1 MSSYSYKT
9 VPIYWNNVDG
19 RLETFYKSYDSS
31 ISSYV
36 LTSISSFKII
46 DYIIKKDNGELE
58 YLGGGKYGDYLEYV
72 KDNVVYD
79 LSKSVPNNVSEI
91 WELVGF
97 IMPFMYENITINEPM
112 RRIIN
117 IGEYHTILLEKTS
130 QAKFYYFKELS
141 NSKSE
146 KNISKQI
153 CQLPDEIIDKIGNYC
168 GVDN

>member
-1 MSSYSYKT
+1 MGSYSYKT

-19 RLETFYKSYDSS
+19 RFETFHKSYDSS

-36 LTSISSFKII
+36 LSTISSFKII
-46 DYIIKKDNGELE
+46 DYIIKKDNGELPAVG
-58 YLGGGKYGDYLEYV
+58 GGGKYCDYLEYV

-79 LSKSVPNNVSEI
+79 LSKIDLNHSEI
-91 WELVGF
+91 WKLVGF
-97 IMPFMYENITINEPM
+97 ILPFMYENITINEPM

-117 IGEYHTILLEKTS
+117 IGEYHKILLEKTS

-168 GVDN
+168 GVE